1 MELSTLQAHVA
12 YSAGQAKRQ
21 GVMTGAS
28 TVIDILQVAGLL
40 KEEGGKLVVSSEGA
54 SQQDALKVDE
64 QINRDQIS
72 LQADTATMPSTILQN
87 GNGGI
92 GLAIQLQIQ
101 CSVDDIQ
108 SLGPKIRALLKD
120 LSQPVAQDESNADK
134 NDA

>member
-1 MELSTLQAHVA
+1 
-12 YSAGQAKRQ
+12 
-21 GVMTGAS
+21 MTGAS